1 MTAQMRN
8 SLLATGLVL
17 VALIGVGGCDPAD
30 PSEASTGLGDI
41 AVLPAGE
48 KVDLTGQ
55 AVAGKI
61 TVYDFYADWCAPC
74 RILSPA
80 LEDLANEHPEELAL
94 RKVDVVGWESEA
106 AVGQEIEFLPYLAVV
121 DADGQVVAEGDRA
134 FTYLRKRF
142 GVDLMSVLRIL

>member
-1 MTAQMRN
+1 MTVQMRN
-8 SLLATGLVL
+8 SLLASGLVL
-17 VALIGVGGCDPAD
+17 AALLGAGGCGPAD
-30 PSEASTGLGDI
+30 PSEASTGPGDV

-48 KVDLTGQ
+48 KVDLAGQ

-61 TVYDFYADWCAPC
+61 TIYDFYADWCAPC

-80 LEDLANEHPEELAL
+80 LEELANEHPEEVAL
-94 RKVDVVGWESEA
+94 RKIDVVDWESEA

-121 DADGQVVAEGDRA
+121 DADGNVVAEGDRS
-134 FTYLRKRF
+134 FPYLRKRF